1 MVRPQCVTAG
11 AYLADMPPDLTG
23 SRIKVQRAKEQ
34 FRDFITK
41 AQDFLNLNP
50 YGVVIEDD
58 PQTGERIWRA
68 RVSRPVPPEWS
79 PLIGDIVHN
88 LRAALDYV
96 AWQLEAANGTRVDP
110 RSIQFPV
117 WNRGA
122 PAPTTARA
130 VKDHQAKR
138 KRQEHAFGL
147 PAMALIERL
156 QPDSR
161 RNRDWM
167 LSPLWLLHLLDI
179 EDKHRLLVVVGGTVV
194 NALTTI
200 GGPGQDVHIESMSIG
215 SPGMSVVPIADGTEL
230 MRLKLGADT
239 PNVDV
244 KQTFTAFVAFE
255 KLGPGQGKPVLE
267 TLDQLIGFVDQT
279 LTLFAALP

>member
-1 MVRPQCVTAG
+1 VNNP
-11 AYLADMPPDLTG
+11 PPDLVG

-34 FRDFITK
+34 FQDLITK
-41 AQDFLNLNP
+41 AQDFMNLNP
-50 YGVVIEDD
+50 YGVVIEDN
-58 PQTGERIWRA
+58 PQTGERVWHA
-68 RVSRPVPPEWS
+68 RVSRPIPPEWS

-96 AWQLEAANGTRVDP
+96 AWQFEAASGTRGDP
-110 RSIQFPV
+110 RSIQFPI
-117 WNRGA
+117 WDRGA

-130 VKDHQAKR
+130 VKDHKAKR
-138 KRQEHAFGL
+138 KRQEDTFGL

-161 RNRDWM
+161 RDRDWI
-167 LSPLWLLHLLDI
+167 LNPLWMLHQLDI
-179 EDKHRLLVVVGGTVV
+179 WDKHKLFVVVGGTVV
-194 NALTTI
+194 NARTTI
-200 GGPGQDVHIESMSIG
+200 GGPGQDVHIESMSVG
-215 SPGMSVVPIADGTEL
+215 SPGSVVPIADGTEL

-255 KLGPGQGKPVLE
+255 KTGPGQGKGVLE
-267 TLDQLIGFVDQT
+267 TLDKLISFVDQA